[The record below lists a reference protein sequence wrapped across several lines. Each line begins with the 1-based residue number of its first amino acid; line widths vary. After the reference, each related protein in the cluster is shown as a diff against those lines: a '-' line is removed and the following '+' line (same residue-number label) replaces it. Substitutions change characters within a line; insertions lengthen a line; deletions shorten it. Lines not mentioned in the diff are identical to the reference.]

1 MLCALGLNLVL
12 VNTNSFL
19 TLFRFDVVQQP
30 NAVADGQ
37 LITGQNPASSVAV
50 AELVLKAI

>member
-1 MLCALGLNLVL
+1 MLCALGFNLVL
-12 VNTNSFL
+12 VNKNSFL